1 MHDHNSPEFRGAVA
15 CVEIDRV
22 AHLGELGGLRP
33 GDLVKLGAVVG
44 GSALDEAA
52 QIRWIDTRVL
62 GYSLAGSERQK
73 VLLEGLC
80 VQLALPPSLD
90 SNDDGLRDW
99 QEQFA
104 GTDPHENGKI
114 PFDRVRVETI
124 VN

>member
-1 MHDHNSPEFRGAVA
+1 VN
-15 CVEIDRV
+15 
-22 AHLGELGGLRP
+22 
-33 GDLVKLGAVVG
+33 
-44 GSALDEAA
+44 
-52 QIRWIDTRVL
+52 
-62 GYSLAGSERQK
+62 
-73 VLLEGLC
+73 LEGLC

-104 GTDPHENGKI
+104 GTDPQENGKI